1 MSDTRIVVER
11 TWRKSGANLGDQ
23 NRIKK
28 LASEKMPVIDIAKAL
43 DIDPNAVKSWV
54 EHFGGGGQVGPNTS
68 EGNELNTTPATK
80 KKKKKGGVKTPT
92 KKKKTPDAE
101 TKSSGEDEW

>member
-28 LASEKMPVIDIAKAL
+28 LAGEKMPVIDIAKAL

-68 EGNELNTTPATK
+68 EGNELNTTSAT
-80 KKKKKGGVKTPT
+80 KKKKGGVKTPT